1 MRLFFF
7 FLVLDPL
14 DTNQLLYI
22 LFVPLVFYIDT
33 LLLNYLWL
41 LFLLLLFLFCRFC
54 RLRRLLRLHDE
65 VHSVDLHECLSKA
78 VEVRVLKTRH
88 QLQLARPQLAI
99 WCAYSATTAAVVA
112 AFGRRRLRE
121 DAIWWGIAD
130 TRWSSRCC
138 DYCACEDIR
147 ILTGELGLLKH

>member
-33 LLLNYLWL
+33 LLLNYLRL

-65 VHSVDLHECLSKA
+65 VHSVDLHERLSKT

-99 WCAYSATTAAVVA
+99 
-112 AFGRRRLRE
+112 
-121 DAIWWGIAD
+121 
-130 TRWSSRCC
+130 
-138 DYCACEDIR
+138 
-147 ILTGELGLLKH
+147 